1 MRANTIAL
9 RRIAEQNQRDARQV
23 TRQAELT
30 QKSSQ
35 SMAKIAYMSMIYLP
49 ANFIAVRVDSILCVG
64 SILSKANL
72 DAIDMFW
79 HAILRP

>member
-9 RRIAEQNQRDARQV
+9 RRIAEQNQRDAREV

-49 ANFIAVRVDSILCVG
+49 ANFIAVRGLFCFCVE
-64 SILSKANL
+64 SRSSKANL
-72 DAIDMFW
+72 GVTDMFR
-79 HAILRP
+79 HAIP